1 MQVGELWV
9 KISGRDEAFNAAMAK
24 VQSTI
29 RTATSRAEE
38 SSKALLKV
46 VGVAATAAAAAVG
59 VIGVKAIESAA
70 NAQAMNAQFE
80 QVFGAVQANAQAT
93 VNALGEDFG
102 MLPNRIKPAL
112 TSMTSMFKGLGYD
125 TQEAMKMAE
134 QGVTIAADAAA
145 FYDKSYED
153 ANAALNSFIKGN
165 YEGGEA
171 IGLFGNET
179 QIAAYAS
186 DKLGISWK
194 DAGEAQKQLA
204 RLEYAKAMQEA
215 AGATG
220 QAARESE
227 GYQNQ
232 LGNLKQGWTDFL
244 AIVGEPLLEPVVA
257 AIKAITEHL
266 TAFKDLLD
274 TGGLAGALDEI
285 FPDWLEVVIVGIAG
299 ALTAAMIPAIIGLK
313 VPLLE
318 AAVAAWSFLAPLAPF
333 LIIGAAI
340 AAAAYLIVKNW
351 GPIKGFFLN
360 LWTGV
365 VDKWNGVFN
374 TLKSTVAGAI
384 NSIKT
389 KFAEAVQM
397 GKDFVA
403 GLWQGISGSAAE
415 IATKIKNWFGDNVIG
430 VAKSILGIA
439 SPSKVMIQFGKWVAE
454 GLAVGMEEGTDKAA
468 EAAQKLSQAITDA
481 VQTMNTSLTNT
492 LDLTVARLDLEAVKL
507 SDNATETEKLNIE
520 LKKLNAQK
528 DAQIEK
534 IEVITAAY
542 EMAKEKLGENNE
554 TTRQYAQELQL
565 AQVELEKTE
574 VSIKK
579 MSVAIDKSVEAQV
592 TALNSLADE
601 ITAVEEKYRDD
612 LASAMEDY
620 QEKVQRVNEKLIH
633 DEQNVTQQ
641 YENAL
646 ASRADALSNF
656 VGLFDQV
663 SNKNVS
669 GASLLANL
677 QGQVDSFEGWSANIA
692 TLAARG
698 VDEGLIEELRQ
709 MGPKAGPEIAA
720 LNTLTDE
727 QLQQYVA
734 LWKEKNQMARQE
746 ASNQLEQQRVEM
758 EQKLE
763 EIRANASEQLEQYR
777 LEWAE
782 KNAEIKKNTDEELT
796 KIQNKFK
803 ELAKNSTRYG
813 KELVMGFVGGMES
826 KFDDLRK
833 AVAEMAAIVDG
844 GVTGPLEIASPSRL
858 MASYGRFVIEGFM
871 NGIKSSLSNLRNV
884 VAGMAMVTPA
894 VLGPAVSN
902 SSTSNNYG
910 NNTIQIYVQGGSNRE
925 QADSLMRELAKR
937 GVRF

>member
-9 KISGRDEAFNAAMAK
+9 KIGGRNDDLKASMSQAEKAAKDAAGRLEK
-24 VQSTI
+24 
-29 RTATSRAEE
+29 
-38 SSKALLKV
+38 SSQALLKTV
-46 VGVAATAAAAAVG
+46 TVAATAAAAAITA
-59 VIGVKAIESAA
+59 IGVKSIEAAANSRAIE
-70 NAQAMNAQFE
+70 AQFE
-80 QVFGAVQANAQAT
+80 QVFGNVQQTAQDAVEE
-93 VNALGEDFG
+93 LGNTFG
-102 MLPNRIKPAL
+102 MLPNRLKGPF
-112 TSMTSMFKGLGYD
+112 TTTTSMFKGLGYD

-244 AIVGEPLLEPVVA
+244 AVIGTPLLEPVVNA
-257 AIKAITEHL
+257 LKGLTEHL
-266 TAFKDLLD
+266 STLRDLVTD
-274 TGGLAGALDEI
+274 EGLAGAIEKI
-285 FPDWLEVVIVGIAG
+285 IPDWLEGAIFAVAG
-299 ALTAAMIPAIIGLK
+299 AITVAIIPALIGMATAAW
-313 VPLLE
+313 
-318 AAVAAWSFLAPLAPF
+318 AAVAPLLPFLAA
-333 LIIGAAI
+333 GAAI
-340 AAAAYLIVKNW
+340 GALAYLIIKNW

-365 VDKWNGVFN
+365 VDKWNGFKNSVMEIFAGIKASVLEVVN
-374 TLKSTVAGAI
+374 GAI
-384 NSIKT
+384 QWGRDLVQGFINGIQEKLAAVQQVASNLANSIKERINNP
-389 KFAEAVQM
+389 F
-397 GKDFVA
+397 DF
-403 GLWQGISGSAAE
+403 G
-415 IATKIKNWFGDNVIG
+415 
-430 VAKSILGIA
+430 
-439 SPSKVMIQFGKWVAE
+439 SPSKVMKQFGKWVAE
-454 GLAVGMEEGTDKAA
+454 GLTVGMEEGTDKAA

-481 VQTMNTSLTNT
+481 VQTMNLSLTNT
-492 LDLTVARLDLEAVKL
+492 LDLTVARLDLEAMKL

-520 LKKLNAQK
+520 LKKLNAEK

-620 QEKVQRVNEKLIH
+620 QEKVQRVNEKLIQ

-813 KELVMGFVGGMES
+813 KEFVMGFVTGMES

-844 GVTGPLEIASPSRL
+844 GVTDPLEIESPSKL

-871 NGIKSSLSNLRNV
+871 NGIKSSLPRLENV

-894 VLGPAVSN
+894 TLGPSISN
-902 SSTSNNYG
+902 STSSSYSPSLIMQPG
-910 NNTIQIYVQGGSNRE
+910 AIQINSSNPRE
-925 QADSLMRELAKR
+925 VEDVIMRALHKAGIR
-937 GVRF
+937 